1 MKGMEK
7 SLANRIECCSQKRAC
22 SDFPV
27 GSVVKNP
34 PASAGDVSSIPGPGR
49 SLRLQGS

>member
-1 MKGMEK
+1 MKGTEK
-7 SLANRIECCSQKRAC
+7 SLANRIECCNQKKAC

-34 PASAGDVSSIPGPGR
+34 PASVGDVGSVTDLGR
-49 SLRLQGS
+49 SHKLQGS